1 MYNMHLSHMHY
12 NLRKHFFCNINV
24 QVWNSLPNF
33 VVSAEST
40 NMFKNRLDKFWY
52 NQHIK
57 FDWNADIS
65 GIDSR
70 SINKS
75 NYV

>member
-1 MYNMHLSHMHY
+1 MHLSHMHY
-12 NLRKHFFCNINV
+12 NLRKHFFCNRIV

-40 NMFKNRLDKFWY
+40 NIYKNRLDKFWF
-52 NQHIK
+52 NQDMS
-57 FDWNADIS
+57 FDWNADIT
-65 GIDSR
+65 GTGSR